1 METNRQDDKLYIL
14 LDSGNTPL
22 THCLIQGP
30 TDGQTL
36 QIEVL
41 GGREDDVAAH
51 EVVELISMGRGKDYQ
66 CKVLRQRGER
76 FSLEKIMEL
85 DPEVRRNLRVPI
97 RFESFLYPITGKWK
111 GRRKIRS
118 IDLSCGGIG
127 FFSGPG
133 LRVGERMEVVISLT
147 DEPLILRCEI
157 LRINE
162 LKEER
167 VMYAAKFVDMCED
180 EEVMVRKAVF
190 SIQLQNEMRRADF
203 EEDLEDAT

>member
-1 METNRQDDKLYIL
+1 MSNGEHQDGKLYMI

-22 THCLIQGP
+22 AHCELQGP
-30 TDGQTL
+30 PGQTL
-36 QIEVL
+36 QIQVL
-41 GGREDDVAAH
+41 NGKEDDVAAH
-51 EVVELISMGRGKDYQ
+51 EVVELICLGRGGKDYQ
-66 CKVLRQRGER
+66 CRILRQRGER
-76 FSLEKIMEL
+76 FTLEIIMEL
-85 DPEVRRNLRVPI
+85 DPEFRRNLRVPI
-97 RFESFLYPITGKWK
+97 RFETFLYPITGRWK
-111 GRRKIRS
+111 GRREATS

-133 LRVGERMEVVISLT
+133 LGEKERMEVVIPLT

-157 LRINE
+157 LRIKE

-190 SIQLQNEMRRADF
+190 SIQLRNESERADL
-203 EEDLEDAT
+203 EKDL

>member
-1 METNRQDDKLYIL
+1 MSGTERQDDKLYMI

-22 THCLIQGP
+22 AHCVIQGP
-30 TDGQTL
+30 AGGQTL
-36 QIEVL
+36 QIQVL
-41 GGREDDVAAH
+41 NGKEDDVAAH
-51 EVVELISMGRGKDYQ
+51 EVVELISMGRGGKDYQ
-66 CKVLRQRGER
+66 CRVLRQRNER
-76 FSLEKIMEL
+76 FTLETIMEL
-85 DPEVRRNLRVPI
+85 DPEFRRNLRVPI
-97 RFESFLYPITGKWK
+97 RFETFLYPITGRWK
-111 GRRKIRS
+111 GRREALS

-133 LRVGERMEVVISLT
+133 LREKERMEVVIPLT

-157 LRINE
+157 LRIKE

-190 SIQLQNEMRRADF
+190 GIQLRNESERADL
-203 EEDLEDAT
+203 EKDL

>member
-1 METNRQDDKLYIL
+1 MEMNRQDDKLYML

-22 THCLIQGP
+22 AHCLMQGP

-36 QIEVL
+36 QVEIL
-41 GGREDDVAAH
+41 GGREDAVGAH
-51 EVVELISMGRGKDYQ
+51 EIVELISMGRSNMAYQ

-76 FSLEKIMEL
+76 FALEKLMEL

-97 RFESFLYPITGKWK
+97 RFESFLYPLSGRWK
-111 GRRKIRS
+111 GRRNIRS

-133 LRVGERMEVVISLT
+133 LRAGERMEVVIPLT

-167 VMYAAKFVDMCED
+167 VMYAAKFVEMCED

-190 SIQLQNEMRRADF
+190 NIQLQNEMRRADL
-203 EEDLEDAT
+203 EEDLEDT